1 MAFKCSLQT
10 HLLDPKFLFFWG
22 HSSSIYDGVWVQ
34 CAESQNYFS
43 SGDWFTLQILLLYK
57 LFQSRWDLKISLF
70 SKASYMFVGV
80 RLRGGL
86 WSSQPFPSLR
96 PVMTGQPMGSLKGAG
111 PSAPGWW
118 TARYC
123 LTGEVRQVRH
133 LDRGV
138 VIVVLWNGVL
148 SHRLFKFFF
157 TILSDIR
164 YYCVEIIFTTSYYQ
178 HENCSY
184 SYSANA

>member
-1 MAFKCSLQT
+1 MFIADTPAWSQVPL
-10 HLLDPKFLFFWG
+10 FLG
-22 HSSSIYDGVWVQ
+22 
-34 CAESQNYFS
+34 
-43 SGDWFTLQILLLYK
+43 TLQFHLWRSLSSVCRKPELFLVRRLVYSSILLLYK

-111 PSAPGWW
+111 PSARGWW

-138 VIVVLWNGVL
+138 VIVLLWNWVL